1 MTSTVL
7 NETSLDALL
16 TAPSPALVSDMANLA
31 GDIIILGA
39 GGKMGPT
46 LCLLA
51 RNALKSAGSHA
62 RVIAVSR
69 FTDDNAA
76 RLLSDNDIETIAR
89 DLLDVKALAALPKAP
104 NVIYMAGRKFGT
116 SGSEH
121 LTWGMNAVLPALVS
135 GAFKDSDIVVFSSGN
150 IYPPAP
156 LSSGGCREETLP
168 GPVGEYAMS
177 CLARERVF
185 EYAARAYGTRV
196 LLYRLNYAV
205 DLRYGVLCDIA
216 EKLIAGEAVSL
227 DTPVFNI
234 IWQGFAN
241 EIALRGLRHCA
252 CPPLTLNVTG
262 PETISVQYAA
272 ERMANILGV
281 RPIFTGE
288 PRDTAILSNASRA
301 IEMFGYPP
309 VSAGQMI
316 EWQAHWFLN
325 NNRRLNKPTH
335 FEERGGN
342 Y

>member
-1 MTSTVL
+1 MTSHTL
-7 NETSLDALL
+7 NEASLDALL
-16 TAPSPALVSDMANLA
+16 TAPSPALVSDMAGVT
-31 GDIIILGA
+31 GDIIVLGA

-51 RNALKSAGSHA
+51 RNALKSARSRA

-69 FTDDNAA
+69 FTDVNAA
-76 RLLSDNDIETIAR
+76 RLLSDNDIETISC
-89 DLLDVKALAALPKAP
+89 DLLDATALAALPKAP

-116 SGSEH
+116 TGSEH

-216 EKLIAGEAVSL
+216 EKLIAGEAISL

-241 EIALRGLRHCA
+241 EVALRGLRHCA

-272 ERMANILGV
+272 ERMASILGV
-281 RPIFTGE
+281 WPIFTGE

-325 NNRRLNKPTH
+325 NNRRLNKPTR
-335 FEERGGN
+335 FEERSGN
-342 Y
+342 F